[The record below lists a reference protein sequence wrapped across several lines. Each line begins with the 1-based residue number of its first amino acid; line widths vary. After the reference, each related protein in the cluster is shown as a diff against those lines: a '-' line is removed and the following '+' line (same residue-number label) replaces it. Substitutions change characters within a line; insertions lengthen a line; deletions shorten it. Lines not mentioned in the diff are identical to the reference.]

1 MKKRKKKVWK
11 IIVPVV
17 IILVIALLA
26 VNMMNSSNAGIP
38 VYTTTVSGGDI
49 RSELSTSGTVKAE
62 DTTTYFAP
70 TNGKVAGVQI
80 EQGDVVKSGDML
92 ICFDEEA
99 VAYAQKQSQ
108 LESQISTADYTAT
121 VQDYQKQKDKLAQ
134 AEADITMYEME
145 IDNYEQHI
153 EDLTNGITDVNALK
167 KADLYADLYSVEKAI
182 NTYDLAIQTP
192 NEDTDMDELKRKR
205 TEKQNELNKIQ
216 NELNL
221 LSDYKTDYGWE
232 DMLTQAKKDLAD
244 LQTKLQEAKND
255 KASAE
260 AALLNDNKLVSN
272 QLSQEKTKLTTQD
285 AARKYEE
292 ALNGVVAEFDGVVTS
307 LSAVEGASV
316 Q

>member
-134 AEADITMYEME
+134 AEQI
-145 IDNYEQHI
+145 
-153 EDLTNGITDVNALK
+153 
-167 KADLYADLYSVEKAI
+167 
-182 NTYDLAIQTP
+182 
-192 NEDTDMDELKRKR
+192 
-205 TEKQNELNKIQ
+205 
-216 NELNL
+216 
-221 LSDYKTDYGWE
+221 
-232 DMLTQAKKDLAD
+232 
-244 LQTKLQEAKND
+244 
-255 KASAE
+255 
-260 AALLNDNKLVSN
+260 
-272 QLSQEKTKLTTQD
+272 
-285 AARKYEE
+285 
-292 ALNGVVAEFDGVVTS
+292 
-307 LSAVEGASV
+307 
-316 Q
+316 